1 MKKFNILKFVLPIFI
16 FGLVVSCSDDDN
28 DSPVVPSVAPDTYT
42 FERNGVSTVSYGG
55 QTTRL
60 KQADELYSALNNA
73 SSTEAAMDL
82 MFGGDNGTSAGFA
95 DESLNGTTKLIR
107 SKTSAYANTTANRSV
122 FDNWISEFANDVA
135 PNLGGTASPGVAG
148 DLEGYQLN
156 AAGQE
161 IDQLFFKSLIGAFAL
176 DQIINNYI
184 TPSQLDAVY
193 LETDANGNEVE
204 VSRRDNNTNGVL
216 YSDKNYTEME
226 HKWDEG
232 FGYLYGQVAD
242 VEANLGLPADGE
254 ASGNLLMKYFKKVE
268 ENYESGIAE
277 TVYNAFIAGRHAITI
292 ADYDAR
298 DAAATT
304 IKTELS
310 KVIGYYAKHYLN
322 DYINKVAAGQI
333 AKAHHSLSEGYGFI
347 FSLQFTNDGGDMP
360 YMSHGDV
367 MHVLIGNGAP
377 GPAGGGYL
385 ADFHNLDSNYITAPG
400 MGLIDAIDAAFAGAG
415 NPLN

>member
-16 FGLVVSCSDDDN
+16 FGLIVSCSDDDN

-95 DESLNGTTKLIR
+95 DETLNGTTKLIR
-107 SKTSAYANTTANRSV
+107 SKTSAYANTAVNRSV

-148 DLEGYQLN
+148 DLGGYQLN

-184 TPSQLDAVY
+184 TPSQLDSG
-193 LETDANGNEVE
+193 T
-204 VSRRDNNTNGVL
+204 RRDDNTAGTLDGDNP
-216 YSDKNYTEME
+216 YTTME

-242 VEANLGLPADGE
+242 VEANFGLPASGE
-254 ASGNLLMKYFKKVE
+254 ATGNLLMKYFKKVDE
-268 ENYESGIAE
+268 VYEPGIAE

-322 DYINKVAAGQI
+322 DYINKAGSGNI
-333 AKAHHSLSEGYGFI
+333 AGAHHSLSEGYGFI

-400 MGLIDAIDAAFAGAG
+400 MGLIDAIDAAFASAG

>member
-16 FGLVVSCSDDDN
+16 FSIVVSCYDDN
-28 DSPVVPSVAPDTYT
+28 DSSVAPPVAPDTYT
-42 FERNGVSTVSYGG
+42 FERNGESTVSYGG

-82 MFGGDNGTSAGFA
+82 MFAGDNGTSAGFA
-95 DESLNGTTKLIR
+95 DETLNGTTKLIR
-107 SKTSAYANTTANRSV
+107 SKTSAYANTAANRSV

-135 PNLGGTASPGVAG
+135 PNLGGAASPGVAG
-148 DLEGYQLN
+148 DFDGYQLN

-184 TPSQLDAVY
+184 TPSQLDSG
-193 LETDANGNEVE
+193 T
-204 VSRRDNNTNGVL
+204 RRDDNTAGTLDGDNP
-216 YSDKNYTEME
+216 YTTME

-242 VEANLGLPADGE
+242 VEANFGLPAEGE
-254 ASGNLLMKYFKKVE
+254 ATGNLLMKYFKKVE
-268 ENYESGIAE
+268 EVYEPGIAE

-292 ADYDAR
+292 ADYTAR

-310 KVIGYYAKHYLN
+310 KVIGYYAIHYLN
-322 DYINKVAAGQI
+322 DYLNKAGSGNI
-333 AKAHHSLSEGYGFI
+333 SGAHHSLSEGYGFM
-347 FSLQFTNDGGDMP
+347 FSLQFTNDGGDAP
-360 YMSHGDV
+360 YIDRGTLMYALVGENAPPG
-367 MHVLIGNGAP
+367 MGA
-377 GPAGGGYL
+377 YF
-385 ADFHNLDSNYITAPG
+385 ADFHNLQSIYITDPNQG
-400 MGLIDAIDAAFAGAG
+400 MIALIQNAFASAG

>member
-1 MKKFNILKFVLPIFI
+1 MKKLNILKFILPIFI
-16 FGLVVSCSDDDN
+16 FGFVVSCSDDDN
-28 DSPVVPSVAPDTYT
+28 DSPVLPSVAPDTYT

-73 SSTEAAMDL
+73 SSTESAMDL

-95 DESLNGTTKLIR
+95 DETLNGTTKLIR
-107 SKTSAYANTTANRSV
+107 SKTSAYANTALNRSV
-122 FDNWISEFANDVA
+122 FDNWIFEFANDVA
-135 PNLGGTASPGVAG
+135 PNLGDSASPGVAG

-176 DQIINNYI
+176 DQIIYNYI
-184 TPSQLDAVY
+184 TPSQLDSG
-193 LETDANGNEVE
+193 T
-204 VSRRDNNTNGVL
+204 RRDDNTAGTLDGDNP
-216 YSDKNYTEME
+216 YTTME

-232 FGYLYGQVAD
+232 FGYLYGQVAN
-242 VEANLGLPADGE
+242 VEQNFGLPAAGE
-254 ASGNLLMKYFKKVE
+254 ATGNLLMKYFKKVE
-268 ENYESGIAE
+268 EVYEPGIAE

-298 DAAATT
+298 DAAATI

-310 KVIGYYAKHYLN
+310 KVIGYYAIHYLN
-322 DYINKVAAGQI
+322 DYINKAASGNI
-333 AKAHHSLSEGYGFI
+333 AGAHHSLSEGYGFI

-360 YMSHGDV
+360 YMEHGDV

-400 MGLIDAIDAAFAGAG
+400 MGLIDAIGAAFSDAG